1 MKTVLRTF
9 LLGLFIPL
17 LAQETILNLK
27 SNSFEIKGG
36 MINNLYKQDIS
47 QFKNFINI
55 LNLDV
60 FEYYDIKNKFETDL
74 KRKNYLESE
83 DYKTKYTE
91 LERLKSKMIS
101 TVYYL
106 DFEPD
111 YYERNNLIK
120 YDINSKTFSVSNEV
134 YLSSFYNKL
143 GYIQLDQILFKCPD
157 GFTVNTRN
165 ISYECDDL
173 VEEKISFKI
182 NNESLA
188 IKIEE
193 NSSNLRL
200 LFVVSFTGTSPLRGK
215 ILELTSTDHY
225 LMTDVRKV
233 IIYNSKTNEIYFT
246 YE

>member
-1 MKTVLRTF
+1 MRTILGT
-9 LLGLFIPL
+9 LLIGLFIPL
-17 LAQETILNLK
+17 NAQETILNLK
-27 SNSFEIKGG
+27 SNSSEIKGG
-36 MINNLYKQDIS
+36 MINNFYKQDLS
-47 QFKNFINI
+47 QFKNFISA

-60 FEYYDIKNKFETDL
+60 FEYYDIKSKFETDL
-74 KRKNYLESE
+74 KRKVYSESD

-91 LERLKSKMIS
+91 LERLKSKMIT

-120 YDINSKTFSVSNEV
+120 YDTNTENFSVSNEI

-143 GYIQLDQILFKCPD
+143 GFIQFDQILFKCPA

-182 NNESLA
+182 DNESLA
-188 IKIEE
+188 LKIEE
-193 NSSNLRL
+193 NRTNLRF
-200 LFVVSFTGTSPLRGK
+200 LFVFSFTGTSPFQGK
-215 ILELTSTDHY
+215 ILDLTSTDYY
-225 LMTDVRKV
+225 LMTNVRKV
-233 IIYNSKTNEIYFT
+233 IVYNSKTNEIYYT